1 MTEHLVLQALKSW
14 ESGTRDTGASELL
27 QSVGPSFV
35 ELLIPVLC
43 LILFFVLFFR
53 CVQSSNLMAIYVLS
67 MCPNIFHSLISMLCV
82 PSSSFRWLIWGQRFS
97 LAMLMFGSH
106 LNKTTKCQ
114 TRTATFLY
122 PGEQSLHRSLRIS
135 TLDSGWHCKHE
146 KNKNKT
152 LLKE

>member
-1 MTEHLVLQALKSW
+1 MRKW
-14 ESGTRDTGASELL
+14 YRDTGASELL

-43 LILFFVLFFR
+43 LIYYLFSFFFFFPW

-67 MCPNIFHSLISMLCV
+67 MCPNIFHSLISMLCD
-82 PSSSFRWLIWGQRFS
+82 PPSSFRWLIRGQRFS
-97 LAMLMFGSH
+97 LAMLMFGSR

-114 TRTATFLY
+114 THTATFLY

-135 TLDSGWHCKHE
+135 TLDSGWHCKHKE
-146 KNKNKT
+146 NKNKT